1 MKLSALNLQ
10 YPKRSGVYCLLIG
23 LLLNGQISSS
33 LSLVVNQHENITVT
47 GDLNINLSD
56 TINDTKDNFYDPG
69 DTITLNN

>member
-10 YPKRSGVYCLLIG
+10 YPKRRGVYCLLIG
-23 LLLNGQISSS
+23 LLLNGEISSS
-33 LSLVVNQHENITVT
+33 LSLIVNQHENITVT

-56 TINDTKDNFYDPG
+56 MINDAKDNFYDPG